1 MEGRSVPVVS
11 TFNEW
16 DPLEEIIVGRVDD
29 NTLIP
34 PWDTIMP
41 AVIHDRSQWDFYK
54 KNGGKPWPKEMLDAA
69 RKDIE
74 EFVHILEAEGVTVRL
89 RFNRAD
95 FLGAILAQNSLGP
108 FDVRVA

>member
-1 MEGRSVPVVS
+1 MDSVN

-41 AVIHDRSQWDFYK
+41 AVIHDKSQWHFYK
-54 KNGGKPWPKEMLDAA
+54 QNGGKSWPTA
-69 RKDIE
+69 
-74 EFVHILEAEGVTVRL
+74 
-89 RFNRAD
+89 
-95 FLGAILAQNSLGP
+95 SSP
-108 FDVRVA
+108 SVAS

>member
-1 MEGRSVPVVS
+1 MPLVS

-41 AVIHDRSQWDFYK
+41 AVIQVPS
-54 KNGGKPWPKEMLDAA
+54 
-69 RKDIE
+69 
-74 EFVHILEAEGVTVRL
+74 
-89 RFNRAD
+89 
-95 FLGAILAQNSLGP
+95 
-108 FDVRVA
+108 